1 MRISDWSSDVCSSD
15 LASFSPCPTCR
26 QYSHSIGEAQH
37 NQAYMH
43 FQSMIA
49 HPVRGHP
56 MANAFDDQ
64 TRDAAEVLMASIS
77 TLVDTLKSAR
87 EYVSEAVDA
96 NGGIDGCEIHYR
108 HDLETI
114 ANALAKFGVARTV
127 PVYALSENNPP
138 GVQLSAEAPRTRKTR
153 PHGQTNTT

>member
-1 MRISDWSSDVCSSD
+1 
-15 LASFSPCPTCR
+15 
-26 QYSHSIGEAQH
+26 
-37 NQAYMH
+37 MH

-87 EYVSEAVDA
+87 ESVSEAVDA
-96 NGGIDGCEIHYR
+96 NGGIDGCALHSR
-108 HDLETI
+108 HDTEAI
-114 ANALAKFGVARTV
+114 DHSLAQFDVQKHDTV
-127 PVYALSENNPP
+127 KAD
-138 GVQLSAEAPRTRKTR
+138 RKSMGKGKR
-153 PHGQTNTT
+153 

>member
-96 NGGIDGCEIHYR
+96 KGGNEGWEIHYR
-108 HDLETI
+108 PDP
-114 ANALAKFGVARTV
+114 R
-127 PVYALSENNPP
+127 SEERR
-138 GVQLSAEAPRTRKTR
+138 GGKER
-153 PHGQTNTT
+153 

>member
-1 MRISDWSSDVCSSD
+1 
-15 LASFSPCPTCR
+15 
-26 QYSHSIGEAQH
+26 
-37 NQAYMH
+37 MH

-108 HDLETI
+108 HDLEAI
-114 ANALAKFGVARTV
+114 DNAIAKFGVAKHD
-127 PVYALSENNPP
+127 
-138 GVQLSAEAPRTRKTR
+138 RKSVGEGKR
-153 PHGQTNTT
+153 GSVSVNLGGGRGL

>member
-1 MRISDWSSDVCSSD
+1 MSDQRDLCVFFFSSRRRHTRCALVTGVQ
-15 LASFSPCPTCR
+15 TCALP
-26 QYSHSIGEAQH
+26 I
-37 NQAYMH
+37 YMH

-108 HDLETI
+108 HDLEAI
-114 ANALAKFGVARTV
+114 DNALAKFGEIGRAHV
-127 PVYALSENNPP
+127 
-138 GVQLSAEAPRTRKTR
+138 
-153 PHGQTNTT
+153 

>member
-1 MRISDWSSDVCSSD
+1 MSENAEATSV
-15 LASFSPCPTCR
+15 ASVSPCPTCR

-64 TRDAAEVLMASIS
+64 TRDAAEVPMASIS

-87 EYVSEAVDA
+87 EYVSEPVDA
-96 NGGIDGCEIHYR
+96 NGVVDGCDMHSR
-108 HDLETI
+108 HDLEAI
-114 ANALAKFGVARTV
+114 HNALAKFSVA
-127 PVYALSENNPP
+127 NPDTEK
-138 GVQLSAEAPRTRKTR
+138 A
-153 PHGQTNTT
+153 

>member
-1 MRISDWSSDVCSSD
+1 MY
-15 LASFSPCPTCR
+15 L
-26 QYSHSIGEAQH
+26 
-37 NQAYMH
+37 
-43 FQSMIA
+43 QSMIA
-49 HPVRGHP
+49 HPGRGHP

-108 HDLETI
+108 HDLEAI
-114 ANALAKFGVARTV
+114 DNALAKFR
-127 PVYALSENNPP
+127 SEERRV
-138 GVQLSAEAPRTRKTR
+138 GKECVSTCRTRWS
-153 PHGQTNTT
+153 PYH